1 MYVCLCNGVSDKKIR
16 QAVRQ
21 FQPQSFQQ
29 LRKFVPV
36 GNQCG
41 KCVRAAREI
50 MQDELMQ
57 IPEFKTLNLL
67 LGIVIMLLVGMVLL
81 GGIKRIGSVSEK
93 LVPFM
98 ALLYIVLAYFG
109 VSLALLESVPVE
121 IFNWLDVF

>member
-50 MQDELMQ
+50 MQDELMPLHKQ
-57 IPEFKTLNLL
+57 TYIKT
-67 LGIVIMLLVGMVLL
+67 
-81 GGIKRIGSVSEK
+81 
-93 LVPFM
+93 
-98 ALLYIVLAYFG
+98 
-109 VSLALLESVPVE
+109 PVQ
-121 IFNWLDVF
+121 NMRKV

>member
-29 LRKFVPV
+29 LRKFIPV

-50 MQDELMQ
+50 MHEELLQ
-57 IPEFKTLNLL
+57 IPEFK
-67 LGIVIMLLVGMVLL
+67 
-81 GGIKRIGSVSEK
+81 
-93 LVPFM
+93 
-98 ALLYIVLAYFG
+98 
-109 VSLALLESVPVE
+109 E
-121 IFNWLDVF
+121 IA